1 MRARQLLVTQPI
13 PRVAGNN
20 NLDPANLFFDSE
32 SRAVQASATAEDDA
46 AQAQGLALQAAMMRK
61 INELQTT
68 NVDPNRPG
76 GASSVPSHVPPPL
89 PPHLFACPGKKLHQT
104 TPLNTSD

>member
-1 MRARQLLVTQPI
+1 M
-13 PRVAGNN
+13 
-20 NLDPANLFFDSE
+20 
-32 SRAVQASATAEDDA
+32 QASATAEDDA

-89 PPHLFACPGKKLHQT
+89 PPHLFACPGEKLHQT